1 MIRFVRYTV
10 VACIMLQCQSL
21 VAQTATIQASPLFE
35 HPVTHPIETRTAAKW
50 RNSVGAW
57 GENLADK
64 TFQIRGFNEIR
75 EIKHGGNN
83 GVDRIAVKRGLGGAI
98 KDVRFVE
105 VKTTRSSK
113 PKLGKTQ
120 YGGNQMSRL
129 WLSKN
134 LRLMRNSPDPSV
146 KRLALDISR
155 YRKANGIPITSMGEV
170 VHVNT
175 RTGRL
180 TGYASDGRTVKYS
193 QTMEKLFKN
202 IQLRAG
208 SVSSRN
214 WASRS
219 LAEWDRIRATS
230 MSQYLGKTSIQQS
243 KLAILANQQR
253 GGLQSKSISR
263 TAILRTENSRHAST
277 LIKRS
282 AGRVAVFLAFAM
294 DAKEL
299 FDVEYAYRK
308 GTISIRQR
316 NTQLASTVGGMGG
329 AFVGATGGAIA
340 GAWVGTFGGP
350 FAWLTVPVGG
360 FVGGAIG
367 GVGGYLGGST
377 VASYGANQWYD
388 SIDASVREKFELS
401 LLNTVGSE
409 R

>member
-1 MIRFVRYTV
+1 MIRFVCYTV
-10 VACIMLQCQSL
+10 FACILLQCQSL
-21 VAQTATIQASPLFE
+21 LAQIATMQASPFFE
-35 HPVTHPIETRTAAKW
+35 HPVTHPVETRTAAKW
-50 RNSVGAW
+50 RNGVGGW

-64 TFQIRGFNEIR
+64 TLRMRGFNEIR
-75 EIKHGGNN
+75 EIKHGSNN
-83 GVDRIAVKRGLGGAI
+83 GVDRIAVKRGPDGAI
-98 KDVRFVE
+98 RDVRFVE

-120 YGGNQMSRL
+120 YGGKQMSPL

-134 LRLMRNSPDPSV
+134 FRLMRKSPDPEV
-146 KRLALDISR
+146 KKLALEISR
-155 YRKANGIPITSMGEV
+155 YRKAKALPISSMGEV
-170 VHVNT
+170 MHVNA
-175 RTGRL
+175 RTGVL

-193 QTMEKLFKN
+193 QSIERLLKN
-202 IQLRAG
+202 IQSRAG
-208 SVSSRN
+208 SASSRN

-219 LAEWDRIRATS
+219 LAEWDRIRATN

-243 KLAILANQQR
+243 KLAILAHQQR
-253 GGLQSKSISR
+253 GGPQSKSISR
-263 TAILRTENSRHAST
+263 SAILRTENSRHAST

-282 AGRVAVFLAFAM
+282 AGRAAVLLAFAT

-329 AFVGATGGAIA
+329 AFVGATGGAIS
-340 GAWVGTFGGP
+340 GTWVGAFGGP
-350 FAWLTVPVGG
+350 FAWATVPVGG

-367 GVGGYLGGST
+367 GVGGYFGGSI

-401 LLNTVGSE
+401 LLKSIGSVQ
-409 R
+409 